1 MLRDM
6 RIFSLIVAGLIL
18 LVQLFPARA
27 GVYRTYLCAKLDGH
41 CAMDCLA
48 FEKKI
53 GTCGTDLTPLCCKKR
68 KKH

>member
-1 MLRDM
+1 M

-18 LVQLFPARA
+18 LVQFYPAIA
-27 GVYRTYLCAKLDGH
+27 AVYRNYLCAKLDGH
-41 CAMDCLA
+41 CAIDCLA

-53 GTCGTDLTPLCCKKR
+53 GSCRADLTPLCCRKR